1 MPPADRLR
9 RKLTVRAHGRT
20 LVLVKRAEESGEHVV
35 QKALLWLRYLPRYPG
50 LRVEQHLP
58 FPSRY
63 KPDLYALD
71 DAGRRPVFWGECG
84 TVSADK
90 LRALVRGYPD
100 CHFAFSKWAARLDLF
115 GTLVDDALAGVERT
129 APVELIG
136 FPPTADA
143 WLDDEEPAVPDDAVE
158 RRTWAPLSGTRG
170 ARHKADGS
178 AAVGAGGSRAEP
190 R

>member
-9 RKLTVRAHGRT
+9 RKLSVRAHGRT

-35 QKALLWLRYLPRYPG
+35 QKALLWVRYLPSYPE

-71 DAGRRPVFWGECG
+71 ATGTRPAFWGECG
-84 TVSADK
+84 VVSAEK
-90 LRALVRGYPD
+90 LRALLRAHPD
-100 CHFAFSKWAARLDLF
+100 CHFAFSKWASRLDLF
-115 GTLVDDALAGVERT
+115 AALVDEAAAGARRR

-136 FPPTADA
+136 FPADA
-143 WLDDEEPAVPDDAVE
+143 DGWLAGGAGPEVPDE
-158 RRTWAPLSGTRG
+158 WIEGRRWAAAEHDDSNA
-170 ARHKADGS
+170 ARRRKG
-178 AAVGAGGSRAEP
+178 
-190 R
+190 

>member
-9 RKLTVRAHGRT
+9 RKLTVRALGRT

-35 QKALLWLRYLPRYPG
+35 QKALLWLRYLPRYPE

-71 DAGRRPVFWGECG
+71 AAGGRPVFWGECG
-84 TVSADK
+84 VVSAEK
-90 LRALVRGYPD
+90 LRTLLRTHPD
-100 CHFAFSKWAARLDLF
+100 CHFAFSKWATRLDLF
-115 GTLVDDALAGVERT
+115 AALVDDALGSVRRR

-136 FPPTADA
+136 FPADADA
-143 WLDDEEPAVPDDAVE
+143 WLD
-158 RRTWAPLSGTRG
+158 
-170 ARHKADGS
+170 ARDGG
-178 AAVGAGGSRAEP
+178 VGAVIDHDLDLRVWEP
-190 R
+190 

>member
-9 RKLTVRAHGRT
+9 RKLTVRARGRT

-35 QKALLWLRYLPRYPG
+35 QKALLWLRYLPRYPE

-71 DAGRRPVFWGECG
+71 ASGGRPVFWGECG
-84 TVSADK
+84 VVSAEK
-90 LRALVRGYPD
+90 LRTLLRTHPD
-100 CHFAFSKWAARLDLF
+100 CHFAFSKWATRLDLF
-115 GTLVDDALAGVERT
+115 AALVDDALGGVRRR

-136 FPPTADA
+136 FPTDADA
-143 WLDDEEPAVPDDAVE
+143 WLDAGDGGVPAVIDHELDL
-158 RRTWAPLSGTRG
+158 RLW
-170 ARHKADGS
+170 
-178 AAVGAGGSRAEP
+178 EP
-190 R
+190 

>member
-1 MPPADRLR
+1 MPPAVRLR
-9 RKLTVRAHGRT
+9 RKLTVRARGRT

-35 QKALLWLRYLPRYPG
+35 QKALLWVRYLPRYPG

-71 DAGRRPVFWGECG
+71 PTGQRPAFWGECG
-84 TVSADK
+84 VVSAEK
-90 LRALVRGYPD
+90 LRTLLRAHPD

-115 GTLVDDALAGVERT
+115 AALIDEALAGVRRR

-136 FPPTADA
+136 FPADADA
-143 WLDDEEPAVPDDAVE
+143 WLEPADGAEPGVPDEHLVV
-158 RRTWAPLSGTRG
+158 RRWP
-170 ARHKADGS
+170 
-178 AAVGAGGSRAEP
+178 P
-190 R
+190 

>member
-9 RKLTVRAHGRT
+9 RKLSVRAHGRT

-35 QKALLWLRYLPRYPG
+35 QKALLWVRYLPRYPE

-71 DAGRRPVFWGECG
+71 AAGRRPEFWGECG
-84 TVSADK
+84 VVSAEK
-90 LRALVRGYPD
+90 LRTLLRAHPE
-100 CHFAFSKWAARLDLF
+100 CHFAFSKWASRPDLF
-115 GTLVDDALAGVERT
+115 AAVIDDALAGVRRR

-136 FPPTADA
+136 FPADADA
-143 WLDDEEPAVPDDAVE
+143 WLD
-158 RRTWAPLSGTRG
+158 
-170 ARHKADGS
+170 
-178 AAVGAGGSRAEP
+178 GAGGSTPEVPDDEIALRRLEP
-190 R
+190 

>member
-20 LVLVKRAEESGEHVV
+20 LVLVKRPEESGEHVV

-71 DAGRRPVFWGECG
+71 ATGQRPVFWGECG
-84 TVSADK
+84 VVSAEK
-90 LRALVRGYPD
+90 LRAVLRAHPD
-100 CHFAFSKWAARLDLF
+100 CHFVFSKWASRLDLF
-115 GTLVDDALAGVERT
+115 GALVDDALGAVRRR
-129 APVELIG
+129 APVELVG
-136 FPPTADA
+136 FPADADA
-143 WLDDEEPAVPDDAVE
+143 WLDADEAAGVPDDHLE
-158 RRTWAPLSGTRG
+158 LRRWMA
-170 ARHKADGS
+170 
-178 AAVGAGGSRAEP
+178 
-190 R
+190 

>member
-58 FPSRY
+58 GPSRY

-71 DAGRRPVFWGECG
+71 ATGQRPVFWGECG
-84 TVSADK
+84 VVSADK
-90 LRALVRGYPD
+90 LRTLVRTHPD
-100 CHFAFSKWAARLDLF
+100 CHFAFSKWATRLDLF
-115 GTLVDDALAGVERT
+115 AALVDDALAGLKRT

-136 FPPTADA
+136 FPPAADA
-143 WLDDEEPAVPDDAVE
+143 WLDDDEPAVADDAVE
-158 RRTWAPLSGTRG
+158 RRVWVPLPGAGRAPHTDGAGPAVRAG
-170 ARHKADGS
+170 ARRAD
-178 AAVGAGGSRAEP
+178 P